1 MSVLFS
7 KRLSERLKQLDMSQK
22 KFAEELGVSEATVSR
37 YLRGERKP
45 SVNVVWRIARI
56 LHTTPDY
63 LLATDSGDSLQ
74 AVERDMQDIKS
85 LIARNAKNMSLDDKM
100 ELIRMMM
107 GDDK

>member
-1 MSVLFS
+1 MSVSFS
-7 KRLSERLKQLDMSQK
+7 KRLLERLKQIEMSQK